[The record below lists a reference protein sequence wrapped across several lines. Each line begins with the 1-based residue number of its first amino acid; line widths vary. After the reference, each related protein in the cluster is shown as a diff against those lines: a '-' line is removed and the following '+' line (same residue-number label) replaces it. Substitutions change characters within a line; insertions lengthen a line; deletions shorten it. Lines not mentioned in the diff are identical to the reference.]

1 MKIQVGT
8 LCFTCGSRIPA
19 NNNLLV
25 TVVEIDHG
33 LAPNSYRVRRVTGEN
48 FYSTTLPNGVRQWQH
63 AAEAW
68 TARSRLR
75 PVDPDGL
82 LERER
87 QQDSLAA

>member
-25 TVVEIDHG
+25 MVVEIDHG
-33 LAPNSYRVRRVTGEN
+33 LAPNSYRIRRVTGEH
-48 FYSTTLPNGVRQWQH
+48 FYSTTLPTGVRRWQH
-63 AAEAW
+63 DAEAW

-82 LERER
+82 LDQER
-87 QQDSLAA
+87 QQHCLSA